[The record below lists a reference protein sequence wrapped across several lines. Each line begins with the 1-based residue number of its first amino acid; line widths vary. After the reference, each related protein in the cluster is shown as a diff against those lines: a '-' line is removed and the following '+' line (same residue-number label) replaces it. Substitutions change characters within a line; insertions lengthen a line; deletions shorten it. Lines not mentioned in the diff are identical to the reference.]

1 MAMKLILT
9 GLLSGIISGM
19 GVGGGVILIP
29 SLVLFNDISQL
40 EAQGINLIVFIPSAI
55 IALLTHKK
63 EGNLDGRYN
72 KKIIVGGVVGAV
84 IGAILATKIEEENL
98 RTFFGIFLLGV
109 GFYQIFKK

>member
-29 SLVLFNDISQL
+29 SLVLFNGISRL

-55 IALLTHKK
+55 IALLTHEK

-109 GFYQIFKK
+109 GLYQLLKK